1 MILRA
6 LLIIGSMLAVMP
18 AHSEL
23 QIEVT
28 QGADDAVKIAVVP
41 FDWRGRGA
49 LPEEVHEIVTAD
61 LRLSGRFETLPV
73 SQMLSLPSEAS
84 AVYVRD
90 WQLLDMEYVVIGSLR
105 EYGPDLAMTFELFDV
120 FI

>member
-28 QGADDAVKIAVVP
+28 QGADNAVKIAVVP

-73 SQMLSLPSEAS
+73 ARCSHCQVKRLPFMFAIGSSLIWNTSSS
-84 AVYVRD
+84 AV
-90 WQLLDMEYVVIGSLR
+90 
-105 EYGPDLAMTFELFDV
+105 FESTVLTWP
-120 FI
+120 

>member
-49 LPEEVHEIVTAD
+49 LSTPPGSHPCEGRDPLRSLSRADIVVRGPAASSMPNISARDPVNTWVPAFAGMTA
-61 LRLSGRFETLPV
+61 EC
-73 SQMLSLPSEAS
+73 
-84 AVYVRD
+84 
-90 WQLLDMEYVVIGSLR
+90 
-105 EYGPDLAMTFELFDV
+105 
-120 FI
+120 